1 MQRKLT
7 PWKKSRKFGDV
18 YGGRKWPKVADN
30 IINRCHNLEAP
41 EAGRDLPI
49 LLQDNPSRDFYFPV
63 SALEAKAALE
73 ELPNYDVSGITHI
86 WCRRLRRAEFTSH
99 SQPLA
104 QFICSSGVRAIVLY
118 PWSRDQTRTFTQV
131 SDQSLLNEM
140 RRLGFVVT
148 KSKGVWSVSAT
159 EQQLRLF
166 YINHLLFHEVGH
178 HVDWYYRHFS
188 AANKKATEDAANQYA
203 NEKSQEALD
212 ALERLEEFRSWDA

>member
-18 YGGRKWPKVADN
+18 YGGRKWPKIADS
-30 IINRCHNLEAP
+30 IFNRCHDLEAP
-41 EAGRDLPI
+41 EVGRDLPI
-49 LLQDNPSRDFYFPV
+49 LLQDNPSRDFYFPI
-63 SALEAKAALE
+63 SALEAKTALE

-86 WCRRLRRAEFTSH
+86 WCRRLRKTEFNSR

-104 QFICSSGVRAIVLY
+104 QFVCGSGVRAIVLY
-118 PWSRDQTRTFTQV
+118 PWSRDQTRTFSQV

-159 EQQLRLF
+159 EEQLRLF

-178 HVDWYYRHFS
+178 HVDWYCRHFS
-188 AANKKATEDAANQYA
+188 AANEKATEDAANQYA

-212 ALERLEEFRSWDA
+212 ALERLQEFRSWDA